1 MHYSSVVFVPEM
13 IMGTQLIYSGMKKRD
28 SKILSYVSDTVI

>member
-13 IMGTQLIYSGMKKRD
+13 IMGTQLIYSGVKKHD
-28 SKILSYVSDTVI
+28 NTILSCKSDTVI